1 MKKIIFITLFLF
13 ALFSTII
20 PIKTQ
25 APTIPEE
32 FKTPI
37 KYFLLKVEPPDR
49 VLYYMMEKESVFNP
63 KAYNKREHAAGILQ
77 IRPIMVTHINWI
89 LQKEGKDMSFTLA
102 DRFDSTKSV
111 KMYYIFQEHHNP
123 NYDPKL
129 ACYLWN
135 GGQPIY
141 KKMSHN
147 YWLEIKK
154 KLDKDNTYLYLL
166 NANIKQSDIYERE
179 L

>member
-1 MKKIIFITLFLF
+1 MKKFKIILLTLFLF
-13 ALFSTII
+13 VLFSIIMPGKIQAPII
-20 PIKTQ
+20 PK
-25 APTIPEE
+25 E
-32 FKTPI
+32 FRTPI
-37 KYFLLKVEPPDR
+37 NLLRVEPPDR

-63 KAYNKREHAAGILQ
+63 NAYNKREHAAGILQ

-89 LQKEGKDMSFTLA
+89 LQKEGKDISFTLA

-111 KMYYIFQEHHNP
+111 KMYYIYQEHHNP

-135 GGQPIY
+135 GGQPVY
-141 KKMSHN
+141 KKMSHL
-147 YWLEIKK
+147 YWLEIKR
-154 KLDKDNTYLYLL
+154 KLDKDSAYLYLI
-166 NANIKQSDIYERE
+166 NSNIKQNDIYKRE